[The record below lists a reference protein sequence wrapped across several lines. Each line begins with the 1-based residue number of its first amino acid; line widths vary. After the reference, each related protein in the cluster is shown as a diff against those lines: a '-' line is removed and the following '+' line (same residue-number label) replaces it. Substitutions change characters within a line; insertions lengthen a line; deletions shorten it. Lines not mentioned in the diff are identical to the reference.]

1 MKTVYEASNAIEAH
15 MLLDLL
21 KQEGVSAQIHG
32 EHLQGAI
39 GELPAS
45 GLVRLVVDDADFA
58 QARATIER
66 WDIAQPIEPTQKPHL
81 VPPARRSTVLRGFLL
96 GLAIG
101 IVGSYVYFQSPVKV
115 DGIDFNG
122 DEILDEKWTFA
133 PSGRILKNDMDR
145 NLDGKVDYIVYFN
158 HQGLVATA
166 DGDDNFD
173 GKFETKIRFHLGNLE
188 ITEVDTDGDGYRDFI
203 LHNTNG
209 VLSSA
214 DFVNPATAL
223 NLRVEY
229 YKLGKVTMAD
239 VDTNKDGTL
248 DVRYLYNA
256 LGEISAAEKILKR

>member
-133 PSGRILKNDMDR
+133 PSGRILKSESDR
-145 NLDGKVDYIVYFN
+145 NLDGKVDYII
-158 HQGLVATA
+158 HHDSDGLIETA
-166 DGDDNFD
+166 EADDNFD
-173 GKFETKIRFHLGNLE
+173 GIFETRNRFRSGNLE
-188 ITEVDTDGDGYRDFI
+188 LSEADTDDDRYHDLRWHYTSGI
-203 LHNTNG
+203 LTSAEYMN
-209 VLSSA
+209 SST
-214 DFVNPATAL
+214 FLP
-223 NLRVEY
+223 LRVEFY
-229 YKLGKVTMAD
+229 RLGKLTTAQ
-239 VDTNKDGTL
+239 VDSDKDGQL
-248 DVRYLYNA
+248 DTRYTYNS
-256 LGEISAAEKILKR
+256 LGEVSAVEKMQK